1 MSVAFYIVL
10 DNDDPGFDTFV
21 NGKALAKESKKL
33 DAICQKLELPK
44 FDDFVSMSAD
54 DMAEFVGDDAEFSG
68 MEEKW
73 FDAEDGLK
81 FVNALITHIRTNP
94 NNMKNLKKILEE
106 LWEYADVLGKAKAIG
121 AKWHLAID
129 F

>member
-10 DNDDPGFDTFV
+10 DNDEPGFDTFV
-21 NGKALAKESKKL
+21 NGKALAKEIRKL
-33 DAICQKLELPK
+33 DAICEKLGLPK

-54 DMAEFVGDDAEFSG
+54 DIAEFVEDDTELPA

-73 FDAEDGLK
+73 FDAEEGLK

-94 NNMKNLKKILEE
+94 NNIKNLKKILEE
-106 LWEYADVLGKAKAIG
+106 LWEYADVLSKAKVIG

>member
-10 DNDDPGFDTFV
+10 DNDAPGFDTFV
-21 NGKALAKESKKL
+21 NGKILAKESKKL
-33 DAICQKLELPK
+33 DAVCQKLGIPK

-54 DMAEFVGDDAEFSG
+54 DMAEFIGDDADFSK
-68 MEEKW
+68 EKW

-81 FVNALITHIRTNP
+81 FVNALITHIDVNP
-94 NNMKNLKKILEE
+94 KDVKNFKAVSEE
-106 LWEYADVLGKAKAIG
+106 LAEYADVLSKANAIG
-121 AKWHLAID
+121 TKWHLAID

>member
-21 NGKALAKESKKL
+21 NGKALAKESEKL

-54 DMAEFVGDDAEFSG
+54 DMSEFIEDDAELPA

-81 FVNALITHIRTNP
+81 FVNALIAHIKD
-94 NNMKNLKKILEE
+94 MKNFKAVSEE
-106 LWEYADVLGKAKAIG
+106 LGEYANILSKANAIG

>member
-10 DNDDPGFDTFV
+10 DNDAPGFDTFV
-21 NGKALAKESKKL
+21 NGKILAKESKKL
-33 DAICQKLELPK
+33 DAVCQKLGIPK

-54 DMAEFVGDDAEFSG
+54 DMAEFIGDDADFSK
-68 MEEKW
+68 EKW

-81 FVNALITHIRTNP
+81 FVNALIIHIKANP
-94 NNMKNLKKILEE
+94 EDVKNCKAVIEE
-106 LWEYADVLGKAKAIG
+106 LAEYADVLSKANAIG
-121 AKWHLAID
+121 TKWHLAID